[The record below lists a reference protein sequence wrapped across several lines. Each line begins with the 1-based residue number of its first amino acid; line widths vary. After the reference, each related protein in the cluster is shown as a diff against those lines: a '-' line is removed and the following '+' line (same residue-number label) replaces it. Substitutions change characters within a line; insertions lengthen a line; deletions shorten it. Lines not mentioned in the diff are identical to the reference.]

1 MIILN
6 VRSFSDRVNDF
17 LLKDTLPV
25 ELLNKK
31 LLSRRNNKVFYAL
44 YGGYKVAQ
52 CLLRNPCG
60 DIWRELR
67 LKTFPL
73 S

>member
-31 LLSRRNNKVFYAL
+31 LLSRGNNKVFYAL
-44 YGGYKVAQ
+44 YGGYK
-52 CLLRNPCG
+52 
-60 DIWRELR
+60 
-67 LKTFPL
+67 
-73 S
+73 